1 MKASDI
7 PKSLSITSKP
17 KRKLSGLK
25 IQGAG
30 FPRKNIKTL
39 YPPRLK
45 LPRGRGRRR
54 RRTGGA
60 LGLLAASVA
69 APLLLRL
76 MGKR

>member
-7 PKSLSITSKP
+7 PESLSITSKP

-30 FPRKNIKTL
+30 FPRKTL

-45 LPRGRGRRR
+45 LVRDEE
-54 RRTGGA
+54 GGDKEQ
-60 LGLLAASVA
+60 V
-69 APLLLRL
+69 
-76 MGKR
+76 KH